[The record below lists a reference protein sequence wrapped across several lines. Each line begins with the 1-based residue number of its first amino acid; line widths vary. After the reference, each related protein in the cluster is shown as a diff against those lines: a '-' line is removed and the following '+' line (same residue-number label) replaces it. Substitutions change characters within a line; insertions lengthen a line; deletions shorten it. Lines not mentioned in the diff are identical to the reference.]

1 MVASPGRRDNIQLHS
16 IIGEAGVLMSKTSL
30 DKSKIK
36 ILLLEGIHPS
46 AVESFQADGYTNIE
60 SHPKALSESKLLE
73 AIADSYFVGIR
84 SATQLTARIFEH
96 APRLIGVGCF
106 CIGTNQ
112 VDLDAAQERGV
123 PVFNAPFSNTRSVAE
138 LVLAEIVL
146 LMRGIPERNALAHR
160 GGWVKTATGS
170 HEARGK
176 CLGIV
181 GYGHI
186 GTQVGLL
193 AEALGM
199 RVVYYDIETKL
210 MLGNAQP
217 LPSLDALLE
226 MADVVTLHVPE
237 TPQTYRMIGAEQLAR
252 MKPGARL
259 INAARGTVMDIDAL
273 VDALESKRLAG
284 AAIDVFPAEPKGN
297 DDEFMS
303 PLRRFDNVLLTPH
316 VGGSTEEAQ
325 QNIGLEVANKLLKYS
340 NNGSTVSSVNF
351 PEVTLP
357 EHPGKHRLL
366 HIHRNQPGVLSR
378 INAIFS
384 ELHINIAGQY
394 LQTNPQIGYVVIDV
408 DGGERTETRE
418 IRRRLNEVAGTIRTR
433 ILY

>member
-1 MVASPGRRDNIQLHS
+1 
-16 IIGEAGVLMSKTSL
+16 MSQTSL

-46 AVESFQADGYTNIE
+46 AVEAFQADGYTHIE
-60 SHPKALSESKLLE
+60 SHAKALSEPKLLD

-84 SATQLTARIFEH
+84 SATQLTARIFEN

-112 VDLDAAQERGV
+112 VDLGAAQERGV

-146 LMRGIPERNALAHR
+146 LLRGIPQRNAVVHR

-170 HEARGK
+170 HEVRGK

-210 MLGNAQP
+210 TLGNAQP
-217 LPSLDALLE
+217 LPSLDLLLE
-226 MADVVTLHVPE
+226 VADVVTLHVPE

-252 MKPGARL
+252 MRPGVHL
-259 INAARGTVMDIDAL
+259 INAARGTVVDIDAL
-273 VDALESKRLAG
+273 VQALESQQLAG
-284 AAIDVFPAEPKGN
+284 AAIDVFPTEPKGN
-297 DDEFMS
+297 DDEFVS

-325 QNIGLEVANKLLKYS
+325 QNIGLEVAGKLIKYS

-351 PEVTLP
+351 PEVALP

-366 HIHRNQPGVLSR
+366 HIHRNQPGVLSQ
-378 INAIFS
+378 INAVFS

-394 LQTNPQIGYVVIDV
+394 LQTNPRIGYVVIDV
-408 DGGERTETRE
+408 DGGERAESRE
-418 IRRRLNEVAGTIRTR
+418 IKRRLHEVAGTIRTR

>member
-1 MVASPGRRDNIQLHS
+1 MGAP
-16 IIGEAGVLMSKTSL
+16 MSKTSL

-36 ILLLEGIHPS
+36 ILLLEGVHAS
-46 AVESFQADGYTNIE
+46 AAETFQADGYTNIE
-60 SHPKALSESKLLE
+60 SHPKALPESKLLE
-73 AIADSYFVGIR
+73 AVSDAYFVGIR
-84 SATQLTARIFEH
+84 SATQLSARVFEH

-138 LVLAEIVL
+138 LVLAEIIL
-146 LMRGIPERNALAHR
+146 LLRGIPQRSAMAQR
-160 GGWVKTATGS
+160 GGWIKTATGS

-186 GTQVGLL
+186 GTQVGVL

-199 RVVYYDIETKL
+199 RVVFYDIETKL
-210 MLGNAQP
+210 ALGNAQP
-217 LPSLDALLE
+217 LPSLDLLLE
-226 MADVVTLHVPE
+226 IADVVTLHVPE
-237 TPQTYRMIGAEQLAR
+237 TPQTWRMIGAVQLAR

-259 INAARGTVMDIDAL
+259 INAARGTVVDIDAL
-273 VDALESKRLAG
+273 TQALEAKHLAG
-284 AAIDVFPAEPKGN
+284 AAIDVFPTEPKAN
-297 DDEFMS
+297 DEEFTS

-325 QNIGLEVANKLLKYS
+325 QNIGLEVAGKLVKYS
-340 NNGSTVSSVNF
+340 NNGSTLSSVNF
-351 PEVTLP
+351 PEVALP

-366 HIHRNQPGVLSR
+366 HIHHNQPGVLSQ

-384 ELHINIAGQY
+384 EQHINIAGQY
-394 LQTNPQIGYVVIDV
+394 LQTNPRIGYVVIDV
-408 DGGERTETRE
+408 DGGERTETLQ
-418 IRRRLNEVAGTIRTR
+418 IKQRLKAVAGTIRTR